1 MDFSSIVTITVG
13 ICLYLLIPGIALSLA
28 AFPRKQ
34 DMNFAERLCISTFL
48 GMATPF
54 VQYSN
59 EKNFMISVNP
69 GTTLITLGALT
80 LAGLVIWQL
89 RLRMPE
95 TQKSV

>member
-1 MDFSSIVTITVG
+1 MDFWSIVTITVG
-13 ICLYLLIPGIALSLA
+13 ICLYLLIPGMALSLA

-34 DMNFAERLCISTFL
+34 DMGFAERLCVASFL

-54 VQYSN
+54 VQYFN
-59 EKNFMISVNP
+59 DKNFIIPVNP
-69 GTTLITLGALT
+69 GTTMTTLAALT
-80 LAGLVIWQL
+80 LLGLVVWQL

>member
-13 ICLYLLIPGIALSLA
+13 ICLYLLIPGMALSLA

-34 DMNFAERLCISTFL
+34 DMGFAERICVAAFL

-54 VQYSN
+54 VQYFN
-59 EKNFMISVNP
+59 EKNFMVSVNP
-69 GTTLITLGALT
+69 GTTLTTIGALT
-80 LAGLVIWQL
+80 LLGLIIWQL
-89 RLRMPE
+89 RLRTPE

>member
-1 MDFSSIVTITVG
+1 MEFWSIVTISAG
-13 ICLYLLIPGIALSLA
+13 ICMYLLIPGMALSLA

-34 DMNFAERLCISTFL
+34 DMGFAERLAVASFL

-54 VQYSN
+54 VQYFN
-59 EKNFMISVNP
+59 DKNFIIPVNP
-69 GTTLITLGALT
+69 GTTLTTIGALT
-80 LAGLVIWQL
+80 LLGLIIWQL

>member
-1 MDFSSIVTITVG
+1 MDFSSIVGSSVG
-13 ICLYLLIPGIALSLA
+13 ICLYLLIPGMALSLA

-34 DMNFAERLCISTFL
+34 DMGFVERLCIASFL

-54 VQYSN
+54 VQYFN
-59 EKNFMISVNP
+59 DKNFIIPVNP
-69 GTTLITLGALT
+69 GTTLATIGALT
-80 LAGLVIWQL
+80 LLGLVIWQL